1 MLATGG
7 TDAGIS
13 LIETDECICLHTLS
27 GLDNVVSLLSF
38 SSDSQWIAFSE
49 EGSSEIC
56 IASVETGDKS
66 KIAIPSILILTIHT

>member
-7 TDAGIS
+7 TDAGVS
-13 LIETDECICLHTLS
+13 LIETRECVCLHTLS

-49 EGSSEIC
+49 EGSPEVC
-56 IASVETGDKS
+56 IASVATGEKQ
-66 KIAIPSILILTIHT
+66 ILITLP